1 MPVTVGDRGD
11 IATLTVSNPDCGYE
25 SALGAAGATTPIE
38 ISKVA
43 DPALL
48 DAVTVYRVEAAAA
61 VGVPLIW
68 PVEEFRV
75 RPAGSAGATE

>member
-1 MPVTVGDRGD
+1 MGDRAD
-11 IATLTVSNPDCGYE
+11 IATLTVSDTDYEYE
-25 SALGAAGATTPIE
+25 SALGATGKTPIE
-38 ISKVA
+38 IPKVV

-48 DAVTVYRVEAAAA
+48 DAVMVYVAAAAAA

-68 PVEEFRV
+68 PLEAFRE